1 MKKLPEGSIDSWDT
15 FEDLFVRNFRSTCKK
30 LASIEQLRTC
40 KQKSDE
46 SMRIYIQWWSIIK
59 NSAEHMSDERL
70 IDAFV
75 AGIRRRDLVEELG
88 RSNPRTIAEL
98 MEIANRWADGEDAVH
113 NKRQRSPEEDRN
125 RNNNQ
130 NRRRFR
136 NFAEYDGPGQV
147 AAGFRGN
154 NGGNHRDGYHRS
166 NEQ

>member
-1 MKKLPEGSIDSWDT
+1 M
-15 FEDLFVRNFRSTCKK
+15 
-30 LASIEQLRTC
+30 RT
-40 KQKSDE
+40 
-46 SMRIYIQWWSIIK
+46 YIQWWSIIK
-59 NSAEHMSDERL
+59 NSVEHMSDERA

-75 AGIRRRDLVEELG
+75 AGIRRRDLIEDLG

-98 MEIANRWADGEDAVH
+98 MEIANRWADGEDVVD